1 MYTSNFWTIRPW
13 KNPGGKTSAADLDFI
28 IIEQENIE
36 ISYNKIGPAK
46 ENLSKT
52 SSTNVRPLLQI
63 PEPNRARR
71 PLREPLRNCTTACVG
86 TASPSTTALRSVG
99 K

>member
-36 ISYNKIGPAK
+36 ISYNKISPAK
-46 ENLSKT
+46 YKT
-52 SSTNVRPLLQI
+52 SSTNVWPPSANPPDQICRKRPLQ
-63 PEPNRARR
+63 
-71 PLREPLRNCTTACVG
+71 C
-86 TASPSTTALRSVG
+86 
-99 K
+99 